1 MNRSDFLWLARFYK
15 HYWGIVL
22 FLVVVTPLYGMV
34 NVFVPRLFGYT
45 IDTMHSGPEGLTG
58 IALAI
63 ANRGAGFGLTP
74 AQSFAAT
81 FFLLG
86 SSTFVIYACL
96 MSTRAWMNCRLEWL
110 FRQDAFDRLTT
121 KGPDFFRKFATG
133 DLVTRMT
140 DDVAEKLSWFAC
152 SGIFRLYEATLG
164 ILFIVAM
171 MLTIDPWL
179 TLFSAGP
186 LPILILIFFRSGKLL
201 DDRYDAL
208 QKSISRVNDVM
219 ESCFYGVR
227 VVKAYAREESQA
239 AKFDR
244 VAEARRDAEVAAVK
258 MTTIIDSLY
267 NYIWQFGVVI
277 VLFAGGYRVVQSELT
292 VGEMATFIYYVVWLV
307 FPMFDVGQFLVKSR
321 QSGVSIHRLRD
332 IERIPA
338 MVERDFEGMGEG
350 DEAGSGAVMS
360 GVAEAAA
367 GGSASAA
374 TQNAT
379 TGPAIAFENVKF
391 GFAGEGR
398 RTILDIDDLRVAEG
412 ETIALVGRV
421 GAGKT
426 WLVNLLPRVVDVDEG
441 IVTIAGRDVR
451 DYDITALRSMIG
463 YVPQDPVLFSDSVR
477 NNIVFGRAG
486 ISDERIEWA
495 LEISRFLMDVA
506 RFPDGLE
513 TMIGTR
519 GLALSGG
526 QKQRLSL
533 ARALVTEP
541 RILILDD
548 CTSALDAQTERLL
561 WDRLHEVMPGR
572 TALLVTHRPDTLRRV
587 DRIFVM
593 SEGRVVERGTHDELM
608 AGAGEYASIYHQ
620 YELMEKVGE
629 APPAEH
635 DIA

>member
-15 HYWGIVL
+15 RYLGIVL
-22 FLVVVTPLYGMV
+22 FLVVMTPLYSMV
-34 NVFVPRLFGYT
+34 NVLVPRLFGYT
-45 IDTMHSGPEGLTG
+45 IDTMNSGSEGLAG

-63 ANRGAGFGLTP
+63 ANRGAGFGMTP

-86 SSTFVIYACL
+86 SSTFVFYACL

-121 KGPDFFRKFATG
+121 KGPDFFRKFGTG

-164 ILFIVAM
+164 ILFIVGM

-227 VVKAYAREESQA
+227 VVKAYAREDAQA
-239 AKFDR
+239 AKFDS
-244 VAEARRDAEVAAVK
+244 VAESRRDAEVAAVK

-277 VLFAGGYRVVQSELT
+277 VLFAGGSRVVQSELT

-338 MVERDFEGMGEG
+338 MVERSFEGMDEG
-350 DEAGSGAVMS
+350 DVERFAPNPDASVGHRTRTGIGAG
-360 GVAEAAA
+360 
-367 GGSASAA
+367 
-374 TQNAT
+374 
-379 TGPAIAFENVKF
+379 IAFENVKF
-391 GFAGEGR
+391 GFEGEGR
-398 RTILDIDDLRVAEG
+398 RTILDIEDLKIADG

-426 WLVNLLPRVVDVDEG
+426 WLVNLLPRIVDVDEG
-441 IVTIAGRDVR
+441 TVTIAGRDVR
-451 DYDITALRSMIG
+451 EYDIAALRSMIG

-486 ISDERIEWA
+486 ISDDRIEWA
-495 LEISRFLMDVA
+495 LEISRFLMDVE
-506 RFPDGLE
+506 RFPQGLE

-541 RILILDD
+541 DILILDD

-629 APPAEH
+629 QPSPEH

>member
-15 HYWGIVL
+15 KYWGIVL
-22 FLVVVTPLYGMV
+22 FLVVMTPLYSMV

-45 IDTMHSGPEGLTG
+45 IDTMNGNGDSLSGV
-58 IALAI
+58 ALAI
-63 ANRGAGFGLTP
+63 ADRGAGFGLTP

-86 SSTFVIYACL
+86 SSTFVFYACL

-110 FRQDAFDRLTT
+110 FRQDAFNRLTT

-152 SGIFRLYEATLG
+152 SGIFRLYEATIG

-171 MLTIDPWL
+171 MLSIDPWL
-179 TLFSAGP
+179 TLFTAGP
-186 LPILILIFFRSGKLL
+186 LPVLILIFFRSGKLL

-219 ESCFYGVR
+219 EACFYGVR
-227 VVKAYAREESQA
+227 VVKAYAREDAQA

-277 VLFAGGYRVVQSELT
+277 VLFAGGYRVVQNELT

-338 MVERDFEGMGEG
+338 MVERGFEGM
-350 DEAGSGAVMS
+350 DENDVVVGGAHASGGTGAPAAGAG
-360 GVAEAAA
+360 AAA
-367 GGSASAA
+367 G
-374 TQNAT
+374 T
-379 TGPAIAFENVKF
+379 TGPAIAFENIKF
-391 GFAGEGR
+391 GFDGEGR
-398 RTILDIDDLRVAEG
+398 RKILDIDELRIAEG

-441 IVTIAGRDVR
+441 LVTIAGRDVR
-451 DYDITALRSMIG
+451 DYDITELRSMLG
-463 YVPQDPVLFSDSVR
+463 YVPQDPVLFSDTVR

-495 LEISRFLMDVA
+495 LEISRFLMDVE
-506 RFPDGLE
+506 RFPRGLE

-541 RILILDD
+541 RVLILDD